1 MIAQPD
7 HSQLRQYLRLYLV
20 MGSINC
26 TQSPEK
32 VLTSAIAG
40 GITLFQF
47 REKGIGALTGQAYYQ
62 LAQRLQHI
70 CREHNIPFIV
80 NDDIELAIALDADGI
95 HVGQE
100 DIPADQIR
108 ARLGPNKIIGVSAHS
123 VAEAKQAIQD
133 GADYLGIGPIY
144 PTTSKADAKAVQGTS
159 TITALKN
166 HQIHIP
172 LVGIGGIHAD
182 NAEPTLTAGAD
193 GIAVISAIAG
203 QDNVVQATKRLNA
216 LTKHFIANREQ

>member
-1 MIAQPD
+1 MSKPD
-7 HSQLRQYLRLYLV
+7 QHQLRQYLRLYLV
-20 MGSINC
+20 MGSVNC
-26 TQSPEK
+26 TQPPEE

-47 REKGIGALTGQAYYQ
+47 REKGVGALTGQAYYQ
-62 LAQRLQHI
+62 LAESLQQI
-70 CREHNIPFIV
+70 CREHKIPFIV

-108 ARLGPNKIIGVSAHS
+108 ARLGQNKMIGVSAHS
-123 VAEAKQAIQD
+123 VDEARQAIQD

-144 PTTSKADAKAVQGTS
+144 PTTSKADAEAVQGTR

-182 NAEPTLTAGAD
+182 NAEPILTAGAD

-203 QDNVVQATKRLNA
+203 QNNVEQATERLNT
-216 LTKHFIANREQ
+216 LTKHFLVNREQ